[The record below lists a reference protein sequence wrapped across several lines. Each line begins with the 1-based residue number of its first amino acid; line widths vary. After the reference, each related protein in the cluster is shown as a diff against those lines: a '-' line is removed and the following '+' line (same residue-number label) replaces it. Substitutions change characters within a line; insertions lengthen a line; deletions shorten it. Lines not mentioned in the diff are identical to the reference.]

1 MIKYAFMESLD
12 DFKIYFDKDECIK
25 VYNEINTMIWK
36 EFEEKYYSWLNVEN
50 KKASENM
57 KITYIIKSILELKG
71 VL

>member
-12 DFKIYFDKDECIK
+12 EFKIDFDKDECIK